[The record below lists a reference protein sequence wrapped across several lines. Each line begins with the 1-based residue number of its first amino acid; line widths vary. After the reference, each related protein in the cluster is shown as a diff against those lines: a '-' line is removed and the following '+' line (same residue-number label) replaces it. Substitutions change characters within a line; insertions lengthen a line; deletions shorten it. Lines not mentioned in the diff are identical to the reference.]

1 MYPVSAAYK
10 AAIQQNVRD
19 MKITGTIT
27 LKDDTNINI
36 ADEDIVQGSLYFSE
50 QCVAGEDIEVGNVY
64 ASELGLSLVSAP
76 ENPYSLDGARIA
88 LNFGLNVEPDLEA
101 APIWE
106 YVPLGYYYV
115 SDIQRKDAAVTL
127 TALDG
132 MMLFDV
138 GYGSPG
144 ASTLRGYIVHACTV
158 AGVTLGTSIAEL
170 EVLPNATT
178 EFSAPDASKIITCR
192 DLIMWACQLMGAFAR
207 MNRQGQLE
215 IVPVA
220 ARASAKTVNKAERFT
235 SDVSDFTVK
244 ITKVSMKVGET
255 EYAQGMDG
263 MALALEENPLLIGK
277 SEGEINTA
285 LGNIL
290 AQVMYA
296 EYVPFSTDF
305 NGDPAIQAGDWVT
318 LTDTGIL
325 GGGDILSLVTHTN
338 WRYRGSHNV
347 RGAGKSGLMRNVS
360 SQQAKAVS
368 SIVAI
373 ATAAQQLAL
382 AANQST
388 QLINDAIGG
397 HVLIRQAPDE
407 TNEILI
413 MDHPDPSQA
422 AKIWRWNMG
431 GLGYS
436 DNVTGADNPDR
447 TYEVAMTMDGAI
459 NANFIKT
466 GQLDAGV
473 VQIGPESAF
482 APGYDPSKISAASM
496 GVNDDCVGLWHFD
509 GSLNSHKGVTADSDA
524 FFDAGLFGQALN
536 IAVGKHLK
544 LLLADGMS
552 ATEGAISLRAY
563 NLSAGSNRAVIIDLP
578 DSANTAGLR
587 VSIGSNGKIQLE
599 KIIPGQEEPVSFFLA
614 ETGKADFETGTLT
627 NVWAKDGGLQL
638 DTTTVRT
645 WNDFTGA
652 NWEVLA

>member
-1 MYPVSAAYK
+1 MYPVSSVYK
-10 AAIQQNVRD
+10 TAIQQNIRD
-19 MKITGTIT
+19 VKITGTIT
-27 LKDDTNINI
+27 LVDNTVIDITDK
-36 ADEDIVQGSLYFSE
+36 DIVQGSLYITE
-50 QCVAGEDIEVGNVY
+50 QCVSGEDIEVGNVY
-64 ASELGLSLVSAP
+64 VSEMGLTLSTPLD
-76 ENPYSLDGARIA
+76 NPYSLDGARVA
-88 LNFGLNVEPDLEA
+88 LKFGLLIGENL
-101 APIWE
+101 WE
-106 YVPLGYYYV
+106 YVSLGYFYV
-115 SDIQRKDAAVTL
+115 TDIQRQASNVHITS
-127 TALDG
+127 LDS
-132 MMLFDV
+132 MILLDIPV
-138 GYGSPG
+138 GDPGSSSP
-144 ASTLRGYIVHACTV
+144 RNFV
-158 AGVTLGTSIAEL
+158 AYVCAKTGITLGTSLFEL
-170 EVLPNATT
+170 DTFANAGILLA
-178 EFSAPDASKIITCR
+178 APDVSRIKTCR
-192 DLIMWACQLMGAFAR
+192 DLLMWSCQIMGAFAL
-207 MNRQGQLE
+207 MNREGELE
-215 IVPVA
+215 IIPIK
-220 ARASAKTVNKAERFT
+220 ARASVKTINKAERFN
-235 SDVSDFTVK
+235 SKVSDFAMK
-244 ITKVSMKVGET
+244 ITKVSMQVGEI
-255 EYAQGMDG
+255 EYSRGFEGMT
-263 MALALEENPLLIGK
+263 MVLEENPLLTGL
-277 SEGEINTA
+277 SEAQINQM
-285 LGNIL
+285 LDYFL
-290 AQVMYA
+290 AQITTVV
-296 EYVPFSTDF
+296 YVPFNSEIA
-305 NGDPAIQAGDWVT
+305 GDPSLQPGDFVT
-318 LTDTGIL
+318 LAGTGVL
-325 GGGDILSLVTHTN
+325 GGGDVISLITHST
-338 WRYRGSHNV
+338 WKYRGSHSLK
-347 RGAGKSGLMRNVS
+347 GAGKHGLVRGVENQQIKAAS
-360 SQQAKAVS
+360 SV
-368 SIVAI
+368 IAI
-373 ATAAQQLAL
+373 ARAAQDLAL
-382 AANQST
+382 SANQSA
-388 QLINDAIGG
+388 QLIKDAIGG
-397 HVLIRQAPDE
+397 HVLIRQNPDE

-413 MDHPDPSQA
+413 MDNPDPELA
-422 AKIWRWNMG
+422 TKIWRWNMG

-614 ETGKADFETGTLT
+614 ETSKTDFETGTLT

-652 NWEVLA
+652 NWEELS